1 MAVNASSHRHTAPS
15 ESEFFKLSAALKRL
29 TGINLPLNEKNL
41 ALMSSRLLK
50 LRSEG
55 IFSYRDLLTA
65 IEGHDNRILHL
76 FISAMT
82 TNTTHFFREEEHFPI
97 LVRLIKDKVQRQPR
111 GSQPEIRVWCAAS
124 STGEEPYAL
133 AMVLHD
139 LQNQCAF
146 TPKILATDVDFKV
159 LAKARTAIYSDKQ
172 VETVP
177 AAFLDKY
184 FTRFHD
190 NGGDW
195 YRVNDSLKSMI
206 QFGRFNLLKNY
217 PFRYKFDVIFCRN
230 VLIYFERE
238 TVQYVIRQMTQV
250 LQPGGYLFLG
260 HSEAVA
266 GMFPGLKRAGPAV
279 YRWEPT

>member
-1 MAVNASSHRHTAPS
+1 
-15 ESEFFKLSAALKRL
+15 
-29 TGINLPLNEKNL
+29 
-41 ALMSSRLLK
+41 MSSRLLK
-50 LRSEG
+50 LRNEG

-65 IEGHDNRILHL
+65 IESHDNRILHL
-76 FISAMT
+76 FVSAMT
-82 TNTTHFFREEEHFPI
+82 TNTTHFFREEEHFQI
-97 LVRLIKDKVQRQPR
+97 LTRLIKDQVQSLPR
-111 GSQPEIRVWCAAS
+111 GSQPDIRVWCAAS

-139 LQNQCAF
+139 LQNQCIF

-159 LAKARTAIYSDKQ
+159 LAKARTAIYSEKQ
-172 VETVP
+172 VENVP
-177 AAFLDKY
+177 PGFLDKY
-184 FTRFHD
+184 FTRFQED
-190 NGGDW
+190 GARW
-195 YRVNDSLKSMI
+195 YRVDDSLKSMV

-250 LQPGGYLFLG
+250 LQPGGHLFLG